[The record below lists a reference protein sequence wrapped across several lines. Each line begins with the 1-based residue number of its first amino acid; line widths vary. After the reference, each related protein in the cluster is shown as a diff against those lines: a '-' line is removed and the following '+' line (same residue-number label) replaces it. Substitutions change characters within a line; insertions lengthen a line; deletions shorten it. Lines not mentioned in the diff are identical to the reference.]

1 MISMCHCSVMGTE
14 YAPFMNNTNFTYS
27 DESQPLIQRAAIQL
41 IEKATGQPKLRQL
54 YLEYQRSPVQG
65 ESFWQA
71 SIRKLD
77 IRPVFEAADIKN
89 IPATGPAVIV
99 ANHPYGVLDGLVMCW
114 LIEKVRS
121 DFLVLTHSALL
132 RAPEARPYLLPVDF
146 TGTKEAFETNLQ
158 TRDRARKHLAEG
170 GCIVVFPAGAV
181 STAPDKLGRKPA
193 TDWPWQPFTAQ
204 LIQRSRATVVPIF
217 FGGQNSR
224 LFQIASHISATLRLS
239 LIFKEV
245 HDRMGTDLPL
255 VIGDPLSPSEI
266 SKISD
271 RAALTEMLRDRTY
284 ALAARLPSDIATL
297 TCFKRSPKTE
307 IAARFRE
314 LVRKIDGSRARRSKF
329 RRSA

>member
-1 MISMCHCSVMGTE
+1 MARE
-14 YAPFMNNTNFTYS
+14 YPAIMNKANFSYS
-27 DESQPLIQRAAIQL
+27 DESQPLLQRTAIQL
-41 IEKATGQPKLRQL
+41 IEKATGQPKLRNL
-54 YLEYQRSPVQG
+54 YLEYQRAPIKG

-71 SIRKLD
+71 SVRKLD
-77 IRPVFEAADIKN
+77 IRPSFETTDLKN
-89 IPATGPAVIV
+89 IPSTGPVVIV

-146 TGTKEAFETNLQ
+146 TGTKEAFETNLH

-204 LIQRSRATVVPIF
+204 LIQRSKATVVPIF
-217 FGGQNSR
+217 FSGQNSR

-245 HDRMGTDLPL
+245 HDRIGTELPL
-255 VIGDPLSPSEI
+255 VIGEQISASEI
-266 SKISD
+266 SEISD
-271 RAALTEMLRDRTY
+271 RAALTVMLRDRTY
-284 ALAARLPSDIATL
+284 ALAGRLPSNVSTIVS
-297 TCFKRSPKTE
+297 FKRSPRAE
-307 IAARFRE
+307 IAAKFRE

>member
-1 MISMCHCSVMGTE
+1 MGRE
-14 YAPFMNNTNFTYS
+14 YPAFMNNANFSYS
-27 DESQPLIQRAAIQL
+27 DVSQPLFQRAAIRL
-41 IEKATGQPKLRQL
+41 IEKATGQPRLRRL
-54 YLEYQRSPVQG
+54 YLEYQRSPVSG

-77 IRPVFEAADIKN
+77 IRPSFETADLKN
-89 IPATGPAVIV
+89 IPPNGPVVIV

-114 LIEKVRS
+114 LIEQVRS
-121 DFLVLTHSALL
+121 DFLVITHSALL

-146 TGTKEAFETNLQ
+146 NGTKEAFETNLQ

-204 LIQRSRATVVPIF
+204 LIQRSKATVVPIF

-245 HDRMGTDLPL
+245 HDRIGTELPL
-255 VIGDPLSPSEI
+255 VIGKPISASEI
-266 SKISD
+266 SQVSD
-271 RAALTEMLRDRTY
+271 RSALTSMLRDRTY
-284 ALAARLPSDIATL
+284 ALAAHLPSNLASVVSS
-297 TCFKRSPKTE
+297 KRSPKAE
-307 IAARFRE
+307 FAARFRDF
-314 LVRKIDGSRARRSKF
+314 VQKMDGSRARRTKF

>member
-1 MISMCHCSVMGTE
+1 
-14 YAPFMNNTNFTYS
+14 
-27 DESQPLIQRAAIQL
+27 
-41 IEKATGQPKLRQL
+41 
-54 YLEYQRSPVQG
+54 
-65 ESFWQA
+65 
-71 SIRKLD
+71 
-77 IRPVFEAADIKN
+77 
-89 IPATGPAVIV
+89 
-99 ANHPYGVLDGLVMCW
+99 MCW

-204 LIQRSRATVVPIF
+204 LIQRSKATVVPIF
-217 FGGQNSR
+217 FSGQNSR

-245 HDRMGTDLPL
+245 HDRIGTELPL
-255 VIGDPLSPSEI
+255 VIGEQISASEI
-266 SKISD
+266 SEISD
-271 RAALTEMLRDRTY
+271 RAALTVMLRDRTY
-284 ALAARLPSDIATL
+284 ALAERLPSNVSTVVS
-297 TCFKRSPKTE
+297 FKRSTKAE
-307 IAARFRE
+307 IAEKFRE

>member
-1 MISMCHCSVMGTE
+1 MARE
-14 YAPFMNNTNFTYS
+14 YSAIMNKANFSYS
-27 DESQPLIQRAAIQL
+27 DESQPLLQRAAIRL
-41 IEKATGQPKLRQL
+41 IEKATGQPKLRNL
-54 YLEYQRSPVQG
+54 YLEYQRAPIKG

-71 SIRKLD
+71 SVRKLD
-77 IRPVFEAADIKN
+77 IRPSFETADLKN
-89 IPATGPAVIV
+89 IPSTGPVVIV

-146 TGTKEAFETNLQ
+146 TGTKEAFETNL
-158 TRDRARKHLAEG
+158 AEG

-204 LIQRSRATVVPIF
+204 LIQRSKATVVPIF
-217 FGGQNSR
+217 FSGQNSR

-245 HDRMGTDLPL
+245 HDRIGTELPL
-255 VIGDPLSPSEI
+255 VIGEQISASEI
-266 SKISD
+266 SEISD
-271 RAALTEMLRDRTY
+271 RAALTVMLRDRTY
-284 ALAARLPSDIATL
+284 ALAERLPSNVSTVVS
-297 TCFKRSPKTE
+297 FKRSTKAE
-307 IAARFRE
+307 IAEKFRE